1 MAIYFD
7 IGRLPA
13 FNNATVTIGTF
24 DGVHSGH
31 RAILNEVVK
40 HAEKTGGDS
49 VLITFDPH
57 PRKVLFADQPM
68 SIITPLNKKLEL
80 IADTG
85 IGHIV
90 VVPFTQEF
98 AGLSAEAYVRDFLV
112 GVFHP
117 ASVVIGYD
125 HHFGHDRRGNIDLL
139 RELAPACG
147 FEVVEIPA
155 QLIKDA
161 AVSSTKI
168 RNAIRLGNM
177 EDARLM
183 LGHAFSFTGKVVHGK
198 KIGRQLGYPTANLE
212 LVDAD
217 QVLPG
222 NGIYAV
228 NVRYNGGL
236 YGGMMSIGYNPT
248 VDESSDLKI
257 EVNIFDFDED
267 IYGESIEV
275 VVLKKLRDELKFK
288 SLDRLIDQLK
298 IDRENSIRVHYIAND
313 N

>member
-13 FNNATVTIGTF
+13 FKNATVTIGTF

-57 PRKVLFADQPM
+57 PRKVLFPDQSM
-68 SIITPLNKKLEL
+68 SIITPLGRKLEL
-80 IADTG
+80 IAETG
-85 IGHIV
+85 IGHVV
-90 VVPFTQEF
+90 VVPFTHEF

-117 ASVVIGYD
+117 RSVVIGYD
-125 HHFGHDRRGNIDLL
+125 HHFGHDRKGNIEVL
-139 RELAPACG
+139 RQLAPDCG
-147 FEVVEIPA
+147 FDVVEIPA
-155 QLIKDA
+155 QLIRDA
-161 AVSSTKI
+161 AVSSTII

-183 LGHAFSFTGKVVHGK
+183 LGHPFLFAGRVVHGK
-198 KIGRQLGYPTANLE
+198 KLGRTLGYPTANLE

-228 NVRYNGGL
+228 NVRNNGGL

-248 VDESSDLKI
+248 VDETSDLKV
-257 EVNIFDFDED
+257 EVNIFDFDSD
-267 IYGESIEV
+267 IYGEEIEV
-275 VVLKKLRDELKFK
+275 VVLKKLREELKFK
-288 SLDRLIDQLK
+288 SLERLIDQLK
-298 IDRENSIRVHYIAND
+298 IDRENSIRVHFVAND